1 MMYKTIRNLALT
13 AGTLALVACDK
24 PTLYVE
30 SNTAWTGRVGGSDAQ
45 YSAEVQ
51 GEGNKVYELRSG
63 TTCWEF
69 RKLTADGTLRAYARK
84 RGNRTEGDEKTTQP
98 FGQIAGCV

>member
-1 MMYKTIRNLALT
+1 MSKMLKKLVFAAVTF
-13 AGTLALVACDK
+13 ALVGCDK

-30 SNTAWTGRVGGSDAQ
+30 SNTSWTGRVGGSDAAH
-45 YSAEVQ
+45 SAEVQ

-69 RKLTADGTLRAYARK
+69 RKLTAEGTLRAYARK

-98 FGQIAGCV
+98 FGAIAGCV

>member
-1 MMYKTIRNLALT
+1 MNFRMLRRFTLLT
-13 AGTLALVACDK
+13 TALVLVGCDK

-69 RKLTADGTLRAYARK
+69 RKLTADGTLRAYATK
-84 RGNRTEGDEKTTQP
+84 RGNRTEGDDKTTQP

>member
-1 MMYKTIRNLALT
+1 MSKMLRKLAF
-13 AGTLALVACDK
+13 AAVTLALVGCDK

-30 SNTAWTGRVGGSDAQ
+30 SNTAWTGRVGGSDAT
-45 YSAEVQ
+45 YAAEVQ

-69 RKLTADGTLRAYARK
+69 RKLTAEGTLRAYATK
-84 RGNRTEGDEKTTQP
+84 RGNRTEGDDRTTQP

>member
-1 MMYKTIRNLALT
+1 MSITYRKLAVL

-24 PTLYVE
+24 PTLYVV
-30 SNTAWTGRVGGSDAQ
+30 SDTSWTGRVGGSDAA

-69 RKLTADGTLRAYARK
+69 RKLTAEGSLRAYATK
-84 RGNRTEGDEKTTQP
+84 RGNRTEGDDKTTQP